1 MKQRKLS
8 PTELSYL
15 AGIFDGEGTIG
26 IERRTPTN
34 KRFSDRYL
42 PYLVVGNTSL
52 VLMEILVDSFGG
64 AYHPYKVIGKRKP
77 MYRWELHSDAAI
89 APIRIVAP
97 YLRMK
102 SEQAKIVLEFVAT
115 RTMIG
120 GGRSLGLRHSEQ
132 VLRHS
137 FWERIRVLNH
147 RGTTKVIIH
156 PVRTIS
162 REVGRKSA

>member
-26 IERRTPTN
+26 IERRTPLN
-34 KRFSDRYL
+34 KRFSDQYL

-52 VLMEILVDSFGG
+52 VLMEILVDAFGG
-64 AYHPYKVIGKRKP
+64 AYHPYKVIGNRKP

-89 APIRIVAP
+89 EPIRVVAP

-102 SEQAKIVLEFVAT
+102 TEQAKIVLEFVSA
-115 RTMIG
+115 RSQMS
-120 GGRSLGLRHSEQ
+120 GGRSLGVSQDEM
-132 VLRHS
+132 VFRHS

-147 RGTTKVIIH
+147 RGTTKVTIH
-156 PVRTIS
+156 PVRKIS
-162 REVGRKSA
+162 REVGSKSA